1 MNRYCYK
8 TIYSKTLQ
16 RIIVVAEYARGEG
29 KAGRSNI
36 TTYPIADSFCALRQ
50 LSWRIALATGS
61 LLILPLAQAQ
71 IVADP
76 QAPREHQPQV
86 LLSTEQLPQVDIQTP
101 SAAGVSVNE
110 YRQFDVGEE
119 GALLNNS
126 RKGAPTHTGGW
137 VSGNPNLIKGEA
149 QVIVNQVNSSNP
161 SQLRGQ
167 IEVAGQKAD
176 VIMANPAGIS
186 VNGGGFI
193 NAGKTWLTTGSPQ
206 LENGT
211 FNGVNVERGTVHI
224 GERGLDVR
232 NTDYAA
238 IIAKASKIDGPVQAG
253 DRPLDVITG
262 SNHVA
267 SDGKISGKGG
277 SSTGSANTAIDTGQ
291 LGGMYG
297 SSIRLIS
304 TDQGVGVNHAGAV
317 QAQQLQI
324 SADGKLINRGSID
337 SDQLELDA
345 HSLDN
350 HGRISQGSGTLQ
362 VSAKTLDNAG
372 SIRRNHVPENPKAQ
386 SGSDTAGSK
395 TTAKSRGKD
404 GHIRLKEGLDNR
416 GPISS
421 GSELHLQV
429 AENLNNPGQLDV
441 GALQVKDGETHNSG
455 RIQAET
461 ATIRGNK
468 LDNSGHFSA
477 SKHID
482 AATHE
487 MDNSGV
493 LMAPSLY
500 LRGDNLNNS
509 GEIIGTGSGSMQ
521 IWTADWNNY
530 GHVGNSAGGSAPDNS
545 NTDGAQNKTATR
557 KQTGGSSAVANPG
570 SDNSAGGSTLT
581 FSHITNSGSIS
592 QSGGVDLN
600 VTGTFTNRGEMT
612 LKSLNY
618 QGETLDNREG
628 KIRSQTAS
636 VQATTLD
643 NESGLFA
650 AEHITRLD
658 IQKLNNKNGVF
669 YSGDDL
675 RFSVAHFENPAGST
689 IGSGK
694 TLSVKSPIVENDG
707 RLFAGNVLEI
717 EAQRLNNRGN
727 LQGGALAIDTV
738 ELNNPGTIEQTGS
751 GILTVKAGNLHNQK
765 DGVIGTAPADK
776 DKTTATDSHDA
787 GAALAAKAGSAPA
800 GGSGTNAPG
809 HIAVSGKL
817 DNSGRIGAAGGIR
830 LETGEQFRNDGHIQV
845 AELHSE
851 LGTLDNHGHLQAQS
865 AWLQGSQLNNY
876 GALIA
881 DHFDKFQYSG
891 SVNNQGQIFG
901 RADYRIDTPQ
911 LINGQDA
918 KILGA
923 GRLEIADSQID
934 NRGELRA
941 STLVISGDGKLTN
954 SGNVTGENT
963 LQLSQKSTDNQKDG
977 LLFGGQVIA
986 DGDTLHNHGRIL
998 AKQNL
1003 RIDLNMATN
1012 QGLLYSAGNAEL
1024 QAKQLDNHG
1033 SIASNQLQLGGE
1045 QLRNDGQISGKTQLT
1060 FNLDRLDN
1068 HGQIHSEQSI
1078 SGSIGTL
1085 EQSGLLASQ
1094 GNLQLKLQQLN
1105 QQHPDATLFA
1115 RNRLSL
1121 AVENAVQQRG
1131 TIAAGGALD
1140 FQAARL
1146 ENYGRL
1152 FGGTTTFKLQ
1162 EQLDN
1167 HGTISAKT
1175 TQKIDA
1181 TTINNQ
1187 GTLASEGSQHI
1198 QGEQL
1203 NNSGEL
1209 IAASE
1214 NLTLERLDNSGSIR
1228 QTGSGALD
1236 IRTASLNNQQG
1247 ASLGENRAKP
1257 PADDDPQPNSNNP
1270 TSPAATSPT
1279 TPSSNTAGS
1288 INIKETLD
1296 NRGQIVAGGAVSL
1309 STRESL
1315 HNDGEMQLS
1324 RLLAE
1329 GENMDGNG
1337 NIDATQATIRTK
1349 HTDIGGRFS
1358 GQSLDLDIETFTNRS
1373 ILRFDH
1379 INWSKLQELSNYG
1392 DIDSKASLNWNMRH
1406 LNNGAGGK
1414 LRTAGTFDFKGETI
1428 ENHGTLLSHG
1438 AQNITAENFYNNGL
1452 LATGDS
1458 QTLRAQKLEQGSNG
1472 EIDAARIDWK
1482 APRIDNGGAVFI
1494 TGNSTLHVEAPAIN
1508 NRGIIG
1514 QTDVVLENRA
1524 RVLSDATAAE
1534 DEAAKK
1540 AAAAKQQAQNPAAS
1554 NGQQQDDKQP
1564 ATLPAEP
1571 PQLADSRVEAE
1582 ETIDIGNRGG
1592 FISNRPVHLHSEELD
1607 NSGKIR
1613 VETLKVDGKH
1623 FANHSGGKIDAET
1636 ASITTPDIDNNGD
1649 MVARQLTLETER
1661 LRNGGTLASE
1671 NSYDINASESVHNS
1685 GNLLS
1690 AAKLTINSPELHS
1703 TGGRISAVDLE
1714 LNLLKRLA
1722 NGGSIIARNL
1732 ALNTPDITNSG
1743 LIYGEAGYQVRVD
1756 NLSNSGTLSSPAKI
1770 SVAALHDRL
1779 DIHNSGNILARQTEV
1794 TADSLYGAGTVS
1806 GAEWAKVNVGSL
1818 GGGQSVTAGAHLEL
1832 NVASDVDNHGTL
1844 GAAGQA
1850 DINIPNLNNHGRVLA
1865 GEVLNLS
1872 TGQLN
1877 NHKDGLINTSG
1888 ATNIQA
1894 SSIDNLGRL
1903 YGDWVNL
1910 NASYL
1915 KNHGGG
1921 AIAAREHLD
1930 ARINTIDN
1938 LRDNVTFAADGQAQG
1953 DSPIIKS
1960 DGTMLLSGQRLTNA
1974 GGIVQSAEDM
1984 ALNGL
1989 QVKNDNPNFRSEQV
2003 ITKTG
2008 EGKKYLRSLDP
2019 GSNGKLYDRDLFTEG
2034 KHHIFYSKDP
2044 SKTDGITQLNRVS
2057 EITADVSQEDTKIV
2071 TTTPGQ
2077 IIAGGNLHLNHS
2089 HIENEKSNVT
2099 VGGVIVRNGGDIT
2112 NNDADRTEQTFY
2124 DGDYRNTES
2133 QRRRRFGVF
2142 RTYKRR
2148 EFGENA
2154 KGEFHENTGPHTD
2167 KMGVYGSKENEQV
2180 ELTNHNSAASSDVG
2194 AGDGGLQRIESG
2206 GYVTIEGVAQQLPG
2220 SKLFN
2225 SDANNRDYLVQTDPD
2240 YIGGVVADVPAW
2252 RGPAAAQTAN
2262 GGSSGTANT
2271 APATGNR
2278 FDRVSAN
2285 LAEQLQNRLNHI
2297 EGGLASI
2304 NPADA
2309 PQNGVNF
2316 GVDERKI
2323 AALAPYT
2330 PSGIDPH
2337 DLHKRMGDIYAEM
2350 ENLRRQYALQTGRGE
2365 LPGEGDP
2372 IERYKALLNSGA
2384 EIIQRL
2390 GLTPGVALTAAQMQQ
2405 LTGDTVIPVNR
2416 TIRLAD
2422 GSTQQVTTLQLY
2434 SKKRA
2439 GDIDGRRTH
2448 ISAEHI
2454 TGKGGKLE
2462 NHAIFNARG
2471 TNDATFSQVNN
2482 QGGTIQARDLHL
2494 QSEGDINNTAGTLR
2508 GRRSIDIKSGGKIT
2522 NAATETAAHST
2533 GNDTMRRSEQRLRE
2547 GQIILDGEG
2556 QESEGYLRLHA
2567 KGDIEAKAGSI
2578 ENRNAGSQ
2586 TILSGANIRFG
2597 TQRTDESFTYNGG
2610 GESRVGAPARDSLHT
2625 RTTRDHGSTIKGKG
2639 DIILDAREGKITGAG
2654 ADIDSS
2660 DGHVALFARDGIDLK
2675 NSWQDVENN
2684 YTEHSKKRRIFSKR
2698 ESERYIEE
2706 SGHLKADGKIGG
2718 KTVTLVAGRDMSGEN
2733 TNGNADITLGG
2744 MEVISDKG
2752 TVLKAT
2758 RDINLNAAEETWN
2771 HNSTS
2776 FDKKSGLTGSL
2787 RSAVINVGYRK
2798 SQALTTENR
2807 TLHNMKGTL
2816 VGSKEGDTTLIAGN
2830 TIHSRAS
2837 NAIAGGDLNLLAKH
2851 IKIDVAGSE
2860 DREHSHSEG
2869 KSTGFGVHFD
2879 PKPSNWRMLFG
2890 AAKGFKEAKGDGL
2903 AGLAGKGVNA
2913 VTQGTIAKFD
2923 SPLRINYSHGNS
2935 EQDSTIHTY
2944 KNSGSNLFAQGKIN
2958 AVATEGNIDVLGSHL
2973 YGGEGINLN
2982 AKHDVNILA
2991 AGGRTKQEGTSKQ
3004 EVRGLEVGGLTNFIG
3019 KIRENG
3025 EMNSEQA
3032 ATLSSRLESKGNI
3045 NIHAGHHY
3053 NQNGSQVDAQGDVA
3067 VLAQKINVTAASN
3080 PYQGESSYTYQR
3092 KGLNIG
3098 ISTPALSA
3106 LQETGAAAQR
3116 MGQGSSRSS
3125 DLMSTATTAYKA
3137 YQAYK
3142 AVQNM
3147 NDPANGI
3154 NIAVTYAVQRSKTE
3168 NDYHGNTLTPSTI
3181 HAGGKVYLQAQG
3193 AGAES
3198 DINITG
3204 SDVAGKMG
3212 THLKAEHQINL
3223 YAASEEHHEN
3233 NYNQNYNAA
3242 AGIAAR
3248 AGKNGVALGV
3258 TAEGGEGKGYSH
3270 ANSNRWRGSH
3280 IGDADSQTTLQS
3292 GEATTL
3298 SGSQAIGKGVQI
3310 QASAL
3315 NIESLQ
3321 DTSDYKG
3328 RQEYKGAGG
3337 TLGWGYYS
3345 GALDYSRSK
3354 LQGDAA
3360 LVNRQAGVYAGD
3372 DGFQIDVAGA
3382 TKNRGGIITSS
3393 KAAEE
3398 AGLNRF
3404 STATLELEDI
3414 ENHRNLKGSS
3424 ISTSLGYTDGMEQ
3437 EGQLNRGLG
3446 GGYIRENAYDTSR
3459 ASINTQNITI
3469 RDEVAQQALTGESVA
3484 DTIARANQGIH
3495 TEDSA
3500 QHGSSLTA
3508 IDNGEKLQRQ
3518 LEADAEITREF
3529 GKIAPRAI
3537 NDIAESRGNLR
3548 EYEQQQLA
3556 KAAAEEALTRT
3567 SDPAKR
3573 AALQNYINERDSYLA
3588 ANKANYDYWKE
3599 GGSGRN
3605 LLHAASTALMSGTPE
3620 GALAGYTTSALSPT
3634 LNKLDN
3640 SLLNTIGGAAI
3651 GAAIGGNN
3659 PAVIAGAAN
3668 TDWHNRQLHPTEM
3681 MLIEKNARTFA
3692 KQQGISEEEAISLL
3706 VGETLRGVSDD
3717 YADIKENQAARTFIN
3732 QLPEA
3737 GKITNNG
3744 QHLFGVL
3751 DRESD
3756 EYRNSLYNIQH
3767 VEPNAKLY
3775 KQAPIVNNGFKD
3787 STDYTLW
3794 RATFDS
3800 KTAYKKAGKEE
3811 VLGLFEG
3818 LEKRIDK
3825 HQQESEALL
3834 RNGNSDDHMSK
3845 AMTSYHQA
3853 SHLSNAAASN
3863 YANASSLF
3871 TFEELY
3877 DQQTAFS
3884 RIASANI
3891 ATGLGASSMAAG
3903 IGRGMSGMSRGSKG
3917 AASSSLAGKTQP
3929 YSQPAGS
3936 SWTVDKV
3943 TTTTDVGV
3951 RVPKE
3956 RVPVPNQKTI
3966 DIGNSA
3972 KTTEQI
3978 PYTKPSS
3985 QPVVA
3990 ETSGKTANTAR
4001 ATDKQIFGRVKC
4013 SFRGDMEVKTD
4024 KGFAAIASIRAGDK
4038 VWARN
4043 EQSGLMNYQ
4052 SVLRTINSTDPD
4064 TAYLVVAD
4072 QNGKQQTIVSDSKH
4086 PYFAQYGTDPTP
4098 PEPSPGKPYHG
4109 DIANAYWVNAANLE
4123 TGHKLIDDSGNWHTV
4138 VSVRVEQKPLN
4149 SYNLE
4154 VENDHTFF
4162 IRGLGGDAGIWVHNE
4177 DCWNYLPKGAEP
4189 TGKTTPDGRPLYTF
4203 KDSNTGKYITVYEGR
4218 DGRFYNQ
4225 RVHSPEAP
4233 TATNARAADP
4243 IPAGSPY
4250 NPAVPVPE
4258 VTRAYNGLY
4267 YQSHS
4272 KHTLGQPSY
4281 KKDAGIE
4288 PKNSFSLFER
4298 SEPFSE
4304 TSKQRFTL
4312 EKDGSIHRFMP
4323 SNKEQTLWHWTG
4335 STTDKNAPLNLSRSE
4350 QNKIRNMF
4358 KNKNNK

>member
-1 MNRYCYK
+1 M
-8 TIYSKTLQ
+8 
-16 RIIVVAEYARGEG
+16 
-29 KAGRSNI
+29 
-36 TTYPIADSFCALRQ
+36 
-50 LSWRIALATGS
+50 
-61 LLILPLAQAQ
+61 
-71 IVADP
+71 
-76 QAPREHQPQV
+76 
-86 LLSTEQLPQVDIQTP
+86 
-101 SAAGVSVNE
+101 
-110 YRQFDVGEE
+110 
-119 GALLNNS
+119 
-126 RKGAPTHTGGW
+126 
-137 VSGNPNLIKGEA
+137 
-149 QVIVNQVNSSNP
+149 
-161 SQLRGQ
+161 
-167 IEVAGQKAD
+167 
-176 VIMANPAGIS
+176 
-186 VNGGGFI
+186 
-193 NAGKTWLTTGSPQ
+193 
-206 LENGT
+206 
-211 FNGVNVERGTVHI
+211 
-224 GERGLDVR
+224 
-232 NTDYAA
+232 
-238 IIAKASKIDGPVQAG
+238 
-253 DRPLDVITG
+253 
-262 SNHVA
+262 
-267 SDGKISGKGG
+267 
-277 SSTGSANTAIDTGQ
+277 
-291 LGGMYG
+291 
-297 SSIRLIS
+297 
-304 TDQGVGVNHAGAV
+304 
-317 QAQQLQI
+317 
-324 SADGKLINRGSID
+324 
-337 SDQLELDA
+337 
-345 HSLDN
+345 
-350 HGRISQGSGTLQ
+350 
-362 VSAKTLDNAG
+362 SAKTLDNTG

-386 SGSDTAGSK
+386 SGNDTAGSK

-404 GHIRLKEGLDNR
+404 GHIHLKEGLDNH
-416 GPISS
+416 GHISS
-421 GSELHLQV
+421 GSELHLQIDK
-429 AENLNNPGQLDV
+429 NLNNPGQLE
-441 GALQVKDGETHNSG
+441 VKDGETHNSG

-500 LRGDNLNNS
+500 LRGDSLNNS
-509 GEIIGTGSGSMQ
+509 GQIIGTGSGSMQ

-530 GHVGNSAGGSAPDNS
+530 GHVGNSAGGSALDNS
-545 NTDGAQNKTATR
+545 DTDGAQNKTATR
-557 KQTGGSSAVANPG
+557 KQTGGSSAATTSS
-570 SDNSAGGSTLT
+570 SDNSAGSSSLT

-600 VTGTFTNRGEMT
+600 VAGTFTNRGEMT
-612 LKSLNY
+612 LNSLNY

-628 KIRSQTAS
+628 KIRSQTAA

-694 TLSVKSPIVENDG
+694 TLSVKSPIIENDG
-707 RLFAGNVLEI
+707 RLFAGNVLEL

-727 LQGGALAIDTV
+727 LQGGALAVDTV

-751 GILTVKAGNLHNQK
+751 GILTVKAKNLHNQK
-765 DGVIGTAPADK
+765 DGVIGTAPAEK
-776 DKTTATDSHDA
+776 DKTATPDTRDA
-787 GAALAAKAGSAPA
+787 GTALAAKAGSAPA
-800 GGSGTNAPG
+800 GGSGTSAPG

-881 DHFDKFQYSG
+881 DRFDKFQYSS

-901 RADYRIDTPQ
+901 RADYRIDTPR

-923 GRLEIADSQID
+923 GRLEITDSQID

-977 LLFGGQVIA
+977 LLFGGKIIA
-986 DGDTLHNHGRIL
+986 DGEDLHNHGRIL

-1003 RIDLNMATN
+1003 RFDLNMATN

-1060 FNLDRLDN
+1060 FDLERLDN
-1068 HGQIHSEQSI
+1068 RGQIHSEQNI

-1105 QQHPDATLFA
+1105 EQYPDATLFA

-1131 TIAAGGALD
+1131 TIAAGGTLD

-1146 ENYGRL
+1146 ENYGHL

-1209 IAASE
+1209 VAASE
-1214 NLTLERLDNSGSIR
+1214 NLTLDRLDNSGSIR

-1236 IRTASLNNQQG
+1236 VRTASLNNQQG

-1270 TSPAATSPT
+1270 TSPAATTLT
-1279 TPSSNTAGS
+1279 TPSSNTAGN

-1296 NRGQIVAGGAVSL
+1296 NRGQIIAGGAVSL

-1315 HNDGEMQLS
+1315 HNDGDMQLS

-1540 AAAAKQQAQNPAAS
+1540 AAAAKQQAQNPAAT
-1554 NGQQQDDKQP
+1554 NGQQQDDKQSANP
-1564 ATLPAEP
+1564 PAEP

-1582 ETIDIGNRGG
+1582 ENIDIGSRGG

-1690 AAKLTINSPELHS
+1690 AAKLTINSPALHS

-1770 SVAALHDRL
+1770 DIAALHDRL
-1779 DIHNSGNILARQTEV
+1779 DIYNSGNILARHTEIN
-1794 TADSLYGAGTVS
+1794 ADSLYGAGTVS

-1850 DINIPNLNNHGRVLA
+1850 DINIPNLNNHGRILA

-1877 NHKDGLINTSG
+1877 NHKDGLINSSG

-1894 SSIDNLGRL
+1894 HVIDNLGRL

-1910 NASYL
+1910 NAGYL

-2089 HIENEKSNVT
+2089 HIENEKSNIT
-2099 VGGVIVRNGGDIT
+2099 IGGVIIRNGGDIV

-2194 AGDGGLQRIESG
+2194 ASDGGLQRIESG

-2225 SDANNRDYLVQTDPD
+2225 SAANNRDYLVQTDPD
-2240 YIGGVVADVPAW
+2240 YIGGVVADVPTW
-2252 RGPAAAQTAN
+2252 SGPTAAQTAT
-2262 GGSSGTANT
+2262 GSGSSTGNNP
-2271 APATGNR
+2271 PATGSR
-2278 FDRVSAN
+2278 FDQVGAN
-2285 LAEQLQNRLNHI
+2285 LAEHLQNRLNHI
-2297 EGGLASI
+2297 EGSLASI

-2309 PQNGVNF
+2309 PQNGVTF

-2390 GLTPGVALTAAQMQQ
+2390 GLTPGVALTAEQMQQ

-2422 GSTQQVTTLQLY
+2422 GSTQQVTTLQIY

-2439 GDIDGRRTH
+2439 GDIDGRMTH

-2471 TNDATFSQVNN
+2471 SNDATFSQVNN

-2494 QSEGDINNTAGTLR
+2494 QSEGDIDNTAGTLR

-2533 GNDTMRRSEQRLRE
+2533 GNDAMRRSEQRLRE
-2547 GQIILDGEG
+2547 GQVILDGEG
-2556 QESEGYLRLHA
+2556 QENEGYLRLHA
-2567 KGDIEAKAGSI
+2567 KGDIEAGAGNI
-2578 ENRNAGSQ
+2578 DNRNAGSQ

-2639 DIILDAREGKITGAG
+2639 DIILDAREGKISGAG

-2660 DGHVALFARDGIDLK
+2660 DGHVALFARDGIDLQ
-2675 NSWQDVENN
+2675 NSWRDSESS
-2684 YTEHSKKRRIFSKR
+2684 YSDYKKSSRLFGSKTN
-2698 ESERYIEE
+2698 ERYIEE
-2706 SGHLKADGKIGG
+2706 SEHRREAGSITGTKVSLI
-2718 KTVTLVAGRDMSGEN
+2718 AGRDLSGEN
-2733 TNGNADITLGG
+2733 TNADAKITLGG
-2744 MEVISDKG
+2744 MHVVSDKG
-2752 TVLKAT
+2752 TLLKAT
-2758 RDINLNAAEETWN
+2758 GDITLNAAEESYRQTS
-2771 HNSTS
+2771 NSYQR
-2776 FDKKSGLTGSL
+2776 KSGLFYSLKNPLSLSLERRQWDNTQTTHGTTYAPGLVGALDGNVIIDSGGHYQNNGSIVHASRKAEL
-2787 RSAVINVGYRK
+2787 EPLLSKKALDDMTPEARQAYWAKRMEAGGNVIVRAKSAEDKALLGQHYQESDQTYK
-2798 SQALTTENR
+2798 SQGLKIGLRGGAADSINAA
-2807 TLHNMKGTL
+2807 
-2816 VGSKEGDTTLIAGN
+2816 AGN
-2830 TIHSRAS
+2830 LATLKESD
-2837 NAIAGGDLNLLAKH
+2837 NARVQAMA
-2851 IKIDVAGSE
+2851 
-2860 DREHSHSEG
+2860 
-2869 KSTGFGVHFD
+2869 
-2879 PKPSNWRMLFG
+2879 
-2890 AAKGFKEAKGDGL
+2890 
-2903 AGLAGKGVNA
+2903 AGLAYWNLQNSMQA
-2913 VTQGTIAKFD
+2913 LQQG
-2923 SPLRINYSHGNS
+2923 G
-2935 EQDSTIHTY
+2935 Q
-2944 KNSGSNLFAQGKIN
+2944 SG
-2958 AVATEGNIDVLGSHL
+2958 
-2973 YGGEGINLN
+2973 
-2982 AKHDVNILA
+2982 
-2991 AGGRTKQEGTSKQ
+2991 AGG
-3004 EVRGLEVGGLTNFIG
+3004 
-3019 KIRENG
+3019 
-3025 EMNSEQA
+3025 
-3032 ATLSSRLESKGNI
+3032 GN
-3045 NIHAGHHY
+3045 
-3053 NQNGSQVDAQGDVA
+3053 
-3067 VLAQKINVTAASN
+3067 
-3080 PYQGESSYTYQR
+3080 
-3092 KGLNIG
+3092 
-3098 ISTPALSA
+3098 
-3106 LQETGAAAQR
+3106 
-3116 MGQGSSRSS
+3116 
-3125 DLMSTATTAYKA
+3125 YK
-3137 YQAYK
+3137 
-3142 AVQNM
+3142 
-3147 NDPANGI
+3147 
-3154 NIAVTYAVQRSKTE
+3154 IAVTYGKSESKSHTE
-3168 NDYHGNTLTPSTI
+3168 GQWQSVHSAQTSGDGSVIMQVRGKGEGST
-3181 HAGGKVYLQAQG
+3181 YT
-3193 AGAES
+3193 
-3198 DINITG
+3198 NTG
-3204 SDVAGKMG
+3204 SDIGGGDRTVFDVEGKKTFQSVQTRQTLSNDNRNWSINGGLAIEKNAVGATADGSIGGGYYRGQSSEHRLAHIG
-3212 THLKAEHQINL
+3212 TLSGHTYLGTGEL
-3223 YAASEEHHEN
+3223 SEEGAQIFGRSVSGTTRNLRMVSPQGSGTERGQQHQFSGSGTAGWGGVSGSADASYSKFESEHKTT
-3233 NYNQNYNAA
+3233 NATS
-3242 AGIAAR
+3242 GAR
-3248 AGKNGVALGV
+3248 TA
-3258 TAEGGEGKGYSH
+3258 TAEGKDARSAALADNIRDTNNAWNVNHAWRSGQTGIFAGEDGYQIDNIGTATIH
-3270 ANSNRWRGSH
+3270 GS
-3280 IGDADSQTTLQS
+3280 IM
-3292 GEATTL
+3292 
-3298 SGSQAIGKGVQI
+3298 
-3310 QASAL
+3310 
-3315 NIESLQ
+3315 
-3321 DTSDYKG
+3321 TS
-3328 RQEYKGAGG
+3328 
-3337 TLGWGYYS
+3337 S
-3345 GALDYSRSK
+3345 
-3354 LQGDAA
+3354 DAA
-3360 LVNRQAGVYAGD
+3360 EA
-3372 DGFQIDVAGA
+3372 
-3382 TKNRGGIITSS
+3382 
-3393 KAAEE
+3393 
-3398 AGLNRF
+3398 AGLNSF
-3404 STATLELEDI
+3404 STDRLQLEDI
-3414 ENHRNLKGSS
+3414 DNFSKSS
-3424 ISTSLGYTDGMEQ
+3424 GFGVTGGLSYNKRAGEDGQTGRSLGGAKSGEDQ
-3437 EGQLNRGLG
+3437 QNK
-3446 GGYIRENAYDTSR
+3446 AY
-3459 ASINTQNITI
+3459 AAINTKNITI
-3469 RDEVAQQALTGESVA
+3469 RDREGQQTLTGMSVEE
-3484 DTIARANQGIH
+3484 TIARANAHAYSSDAQNQGGA
-3495 TEDSA
+3495 TTTA
-3500 QHGSSLTA
+3500 Q
-3508 IDNGEKLQRQ
+3508 NGQQTLQQ
-3518 LEADAEITREF
+3518 LDLEANTTREF
-3529 GKIAPRAI
+3529 GKAAPQMI
-3537 NDIAESRGNLR
+3537 SQIAESRGNLR

-3640 SLLNTIGGAAI
+3640 SLLDAIGGAAI

-3794 RATFDS
+3794 RATYDD
-3800 KTAYKKAGKEE
+3800 KNAYKKASKEE
-3811 VLGLFEG
+3811 VLGLYAG
-3818 LEKRIDK
+3818 LEKRIDEYRRK
-3825 HQQESEALL
+3825 SDFLL
-3834 RNGNSDDHMSK
+3834 YNADNDNDLK
-3845 AMTSYHQA
+3845 AMLSYDHQA

-3929 YSQPAGS
+3929 YSQPAS
-3936 SWTVDKV
+3936 ASWTVDKI
-3943 TTTTDVGV
+3943 TTDVGV
-3951 RVPKE
+3951 PVPKE
-3956 RVPVPNQKTI
+3956 RVPVPNQKNI
-3966 DIGNSA
+3966 DTKNTTKAAKMPKINSLGSVENGIYTSTKPLDDIFPELVNPKVNPHYVEGAPIGVNINCVNCVNA
-3972 KTTEQI
+3972 TTERL
-3978 PYTKPSS
+3978 T
-3985 QPVVA
+3985 
-3990 ETSGKTANTAR
+3990 GKNL
-4001 ATDKQIFGRVKC
+4001 K
-4013 SFRGDMEVKTD
+4013 
-4024 KGFAAIASIRAGDK
+4024 AIADKTEKYAVPNELLPSMPFGYKQGIETPEQAIAAMKSAGDG
-4038 VWARN
+4038 AT
-4043 EQSGLMNYQ
+4043 G
-4052 SVLRTINSTDPD
+4052 
-4064 TAYLVVAD
+4064 AVVI
-4072 QNGKQQTIVSDSKH
+4072 K
-4086 PYFAQYGTDPTP
+4086 
-4098 PEPSPGKPYHG
+4098 
-4109 DIANAYWVNAANLE
+4109 
-4123 TGHKLIDDSGNWHTV
+4123 
-4138 VSVRVEQKPLN
+4138 
-4149 SYNLE
+4149 
-4154 VENDHTFF
+4154 
-4162 IRGLGGDAGIWVHNE
+4162 
-4177 DCWNYLPKGAEP
+4177 
-4189 TGKTTPDGRPLYTF
+4189 
-4203 KDSNTGKYITVYEGR
+4203 
-4218 DGRFYNQ
+4218 
-4225 RVHSPEAP
+4225 
-4233 TATNARAADP
+4233 
-4243 IPAGSPY
+4243 
-4250 NPAVPVPE
+4250 
-4258 VTRAYNGLY
+4258 
-4267 YQSHS
+4267 
-4272 KHTLGQPSY
+4272 QPSGVSHAISVVNRNGEVY
-4281 KKDAGIE
+4281 FIDAQIGQVVELNPNLNIQLGIRY
-4288 PKNSFSLFER
+4288 P
-4298 SEPFSE
+4298 
-4304 TSKQRFTL
+4304 
-4312 EKDGSIHRFMP
+4312 D
-4323 SNKEQTLWHWTG
+4323 
-4335 STTDKNAPLNLSRSE
+4335 
-4350 QNKIRNMF
+4350 
-4358 KNKNNK
+4358 

>member
-16 RIIVVAEYARGEG
+16 RIVVVAEHARGEG

-110 YRQFDVGEE
+110 YRQFDVSQE

-149 QVIVNQVNSSNP
+149 QVIVNQVNSSDP
-161 SQLRGQ
+161 SQLHGQ

-176 VIMANPAGIS
+176 VILANPAGIS

-206 LENGT
+206 LEHGAFT
-211 FNGVNVERGTVHI
+211 GVNVERGTVHI

-232 NTDYAA
+232 NSDYAA

-362 VSAKTLDNAG
+362 VSAKTLDNTG

-386 SGSDTAGSK
+386 SGNDTAGSK

-404 GHIRLKEGLDNR
+404 GHIHLKEGLDNH
-416 GPISS
+416 GHISS
-421 GSELHLQV
+421 GSELHLQIDK
-429 AENLNNPGQLDV
+429 NLNNPGQLDV

-500 LRGDNLNNS
+500 LRGDSLNNS
-509 GEIIGTGSGSMQ
+509 GQIIGTGTGSMQ

-530 GHVGNSAGGSAPDNS
+530 GHVGNSAGGSALDNS
-545 NTDGAQNKTATR
+545 DTDGAQNKTATR
-557 KQTGGSSAVANPG
+557 KQTGGSSAATTSS
-570 SDNSAGGSTLT
+570 SDNSAGSSSLT

-600 VTGTFTNRGEMT
+600 VAGTFTNRGEMT
-612 LKSLNY
+612 LNSLNY

-628 KIRSQTAS
+628 KIRSQTAA

-694 TLSVKSPIVENDG
+694 TLSVKSPIIENDG
-707 RLFAGNVLEI
+707 RLFAGNVLEL

-727 LQGGALAIDTV
+727 LQGGALAVDTV

-751 GILTVKAGNLHNQK
+751 GILTVKAKNLHNQK
-765 DGVIGTAPADK
+765 DGVIGTAPAEK
-776 DKTTATDSHDA
+776 DKTATPDTRDA
-787 GAALAAKAGSAPA
+787 GTALAAKAGSAPA
-800 GGSGTNAPG
+800 GGSGTSAPG

-881 DHFDKFQYSG
+881 DRFDKFQYSS

-901 RADYRIDTPQ
+901 RADYRIDTPR

-923 GRLEIADSQID
+923 GRLEITDSQID

-977 LLFGGQVIA
+977 LLFGGKIIA
-986 DGDTLHNHGRIL
+986 DGEDLHNHGRIL

-1003 RIDLNMATN
+1003 RFDLNMATN

-1060 FNLDRLDN
+1060 FDLERLDN
-1068 HGQIHSEQSI
+1068 RGQIHSEQNI

-1105 QQHPDATLFA
+1105 QQYPDATLFA

-1131 TIAAGGALD
+1131 TIAAGGTLD

-1146 ENYGRL
+1146 ENYGHL

-1209 IAASE
+1209 VAASE
-1214 NLTLERLDNSGSIR
+1214 NLTLDRLDNSGSIR

-1270 TSPAATSPT
+1270 TSPAATTLT
-1279 TPSSNTAGS
+1279 TPSSNTAGN

-1296 NRGQIVAGGAVSL
+1296 NRGQIIAGGAVSL

-1315 HNDGEMQLS
+1315 HNDGDMQLS

-1540 AAAAKQQAQNPAAS
+1540 AAAAKQQAQNPAAT
-1554 NGQQQDDKQP
+1554 NGQQQDDKQSANP
-1564 ATLPAEP
+1564 PAEP

-1582 ETIDIGNRGG
+1582 ENIDIGSRGG

-1770 SVAALHDRL
+1770 DIAALHDRL
-1779 DIHNSGNILARQTEV
+1779 DIYNSGNILARHTEIN
-1794 TADSLYGAGTVS
+1794 ADSLYGAGTVS

-1832 NVASDVDNHGTL
+1832 NVANDVDNHGTL

-1850 DINIPNLNNHGRVLA
+1850 DINIPNLNNHGRILA

-1877 NHKDGLINTSG
+1877 NHKDGLINSSG

-1894 SSIDNLGRL
+1894 HVIDNLGRL

-1910 NASYL
+1910 NAGYL

-2089 HIENEKSNVT
+2089 HIENEKSNIT
-2099 VGGVIVRNGGDIT
+2099 IGGVIIRNGGDIV

-2194 AGDGGLQRIESG
+2194 ASDGGLQRIESG

-2225 SDANNRDYLVQTDPD
+2225 SAANNRDYLVQTDPD
-2240 YIGGVVADVPAW
+2240 YIGGVVADVPTW
-2252 RGPAAAQTAN
+2252 SGPTAAQTAT
-2262 GGSSGTANT
+2262 GSGSSTGNNP
-2271 APATGNR
+2271 PATGSR
-2278 FDRVSAN
+2278 FDQVGAN
-2285 LAEQLQNRLNHI
+2285 LAEHLQNRLNHI
-2297 EGGLASI
+2297 EGSLASI

-2390 GLTPGVALTAAQMQQ
+2390 GLTPGVALTAEQMQQ
-2405 LTGDTVIPVNR
+2405 LTGDTVIPVNQ

-2439 GDIDGRRTH
+2439 GDIDGRMTH

-2533 GNDTMRRSEQRLRE
+2533 GNDTMHRSEQRLRE
-2547 GQIILDGEG
+2547 GQVILDGEG
-2556 QESEGYLRLHA
+2556 QESEGYLRLYA

-2610 GESRVGAPARDSLHT
+2610 GESRVGAPARDSLYT
-2625 RTTRDHGSTIKGKG
+2625 RNARDHGSVIKGKG
-2639 DIILDAREGKITGAG
+2639 DIILDAREGKITGRG

-2660 DGHVALFARDGIDLK
+2660 DGHVALFARDGIDLQ
-2675 NSWQDVENN
+2675 NSWRDSESS
-2684 YTEHSKKRRIFSKR
+2684 YSDYKKSSRLFGSKTN
-2698 ESERYIEE
+2698 ERYIQE
-2706 SGHLKADGKIGG
+2706 SEHRREAGSITG
-2718 KTVTLVAGRDMSGEN
+2718 KTVALIAGRDLSGEN
-2733 TNGNADITLGG
+2733 TNADAKITLGG
-2744 MEVISDKG
+2744 MHVVSDKG
-2752 TVLKAT
+2752 TLLKAT
-2758 RDINLNAAEETWN
+2758 GDITLNAAEESYRQTS
-2771 HNSTS
+2771 NSYQR
-2776 FDKKSGLTGSL
+2776 KSGLFYSLKNPLSLSLERRQWDNTQTTHGTTYAPGLVGALDGNVVIDSGGHYQNNGSIVHASRKAEL
-2787 RSAVINVGYRK
+2787 EPLLSKKALDDMTPEARQAYWAKRMEAGGNVIVRAKSAEDKALLGQHYQKSDQTYK
-2798 SQALTTENR
+2798 SQGLKIGLRGGAADSINAA
-2807 TLHNMKGTL
+2807 
-2816 VGSKEGDTTLIAGN
+2816 AGN
-2830 TIHSRAS
+2830 LATLKESD
-2837 NAIAGGDLNLLAKH
+2837 NARVQAMA
-2851 IKIDVAGSE
+2851 
-2860 DREHSHSEG
+2860 
-2869 KSTGFGVHFD
+2869 
-2879 PKPSNWRMLFG
+2879 
-2890 AAKGFKEAKGDGL
+2890 
-2903 AGLAGKGVNA
+2903 AGLAYWNLQNSMQA
-2913 VTQGTIAKFD
+2913 LQQG
-2923 SPLRINYSHGNS
+2923 G
-2935 EQDSTIHTY
+2935 Q
-2944 KNSGSNLFAQGKIN
+2944 SG
-2958 AVATEGNIDVLGSHL
+2958 
-2973 YGGEGINLN
+2973 
-2982 AKHDVNILA
+2982 
-2991 AGGRTKQEGTSKQ
+2991 AGG
-3004 EVRGLEVGGLTNFIG
+3004 
-3019 KIRENG
+3019 
-3025 EMNSEQA
+3025 
-3032 ATLSSRLESKGNI
+3032 GN
-3045 NIHAGHHY
+3045 
-3053 NQNGSQVDAQGDVA
+3053 
-3067 VLAQKINVTAASN
+3067 
-3080 PYQGESSYTYQR
+3080 
-3092 KGLNIG
+3092 
-3098 ISTPALSA
+3098 
-3106 LQETGAAAQR
+3106 
-3116 MGQGSSRSS
+3116 
-3125 DLMSTATTAYKA
+3125 YK
-3137 YQAYK
+3137 
-3142 AVQNM
+3142 
-3147 NDPANGI
+3147 
-3154 NIAVTYAVQRSKTE
+3154 IAVTYGKSESKSHTE
-3168 NDYHGNTLTPSTI
+3168 GQWQSVHSAQTSGDGSVIMQVRGKGEGST
-3181 HAGGKVYLQAQG
+3181 YT
-3193 AGAES
+3193 
-3198 DINITG
+3198 NTG
-3204 SDVAGKMG
+3204 SDIGGGDRTVFDVEGKKTFQSVQTRQTLSNDNRNWSINGGLAIEKNAVGATADGSIGGGYYRGQSSEHRLAHIG
-3212 THLKAEHQINL
+3212 TLSGHTYLGTGEL
-3223 YAASEEHHEN
+3223 SEEGAQIFGRSVSGTTRNLRMVSPQGSGTERGQQHQFSGSGTAGWGGVSGN
-3233 NYNQNYNAA
+3233 VDVSYNKFESEHKTTNATS
-3242 AGIAAR
+3242 GAR
-3248 AGKNGVALGV
+3248 TA
-3258 TAEGGEGKGYSH
+3258 TAEGKDARSAALADDIRDTNNAWNVNHAWRSGQTGIFAGEDGYQIDNIGTATIH
-3270 ANSNRWRGSH
+3270 GS
-3280 IGDADSQTTLQS
+3280 IM
-3292 GEATTL
+3292 
-3298 SGSQAIGKGVQI
+3298 
-3310 QASAL
+3310 
-3315 NIESLQ
+3315 
-3321 DTSDYKG
+3321 TS
-3328 RQEYKGAGG
+3328 
-3337 TLGWGYYS
+3337 S
-3345 GALDYSRSK
+3345 
-3354 LQGDAA
+3354 DAA
-3360 LVNRQAGVYAGD
+3360 EA
-3372 DGFQIDVAGA
+3372 
-3382 TKNRGGIITSS
+3382 
-3393 KAAEE
+3393 
-3398 AGLNRF
+3398 AGLNSF
-3404 STATLELEDI
+3404 STDRLQLEDI
-3414 ENHRNLKGSS
+3414 DNFSKSS
-3424 ISTSLGYTDGMEQ
+3424 GFGVTGGLSYNKRAGEDGQTGRSLGGAKSGEDQ
-3437 EGQLNRGLG
+3437 QNK
-3446 GGYIRENAYDTSR
+3446 AY
-3459 ASINTQNITI
+3459 AAINTQNITI
-3469 RDEVAQQALTGESVA
+3469 RDHEGQQTLTGMSVEE
-3484 DTIARANQGIH
+3484 TIARANAHAYSSDAQNQGGA
-3495 TEDSA
+3495 TTTA
-3500 QHGSSLTA
+3500 Q
-3508 IDNGEKLQRQ
+3508 NGQQTLQQ
-3518 LEADAEITREF
+3518 LNLEANTTREF
-3529 GKIAPRAI
+3529 GKAAPQMI
-3537 NDIAESRGNLR
+3537 SQIAESRGNLR

-3640 SLLNTIGGAAI
+3640 SLLNAIGGAAI

-3668 TDWHNRQLHPTEM
+3668 TDWHNRQLHPSEQERIRELAKELAKENTDNLRFSESEWAKILETTAAAMVDEEDNLTLNRELSRPSWGIEYLAKYGTENLSLGPRYVYALTLAQDALQKEANKNT
-3681 MLIEKNARTFA
+3681 LITWKDGSPIEAYGENIRKFQSTEKQYRNRNLFGNNLSIPTTDYAQDLEEFRKHPAGGIYGNDESKHSKEIYNFA
-3692 KQQGISEEEAISLL
+3692 FNNRRLDVSDYMNHAYYAYTGTGEIEPVYPEDWIMTGKALIKPAIGALRSS
-3706 VGETLRGVSDD
+3706 TLR
-3717 YADIKENQAARTFIN
+3717 T
-3732 QLPEA
+3732 
-3737 GKITNNG
+3737 
-3744 QHLFGVL
+3744 
-3751 DRESD
+3751 
-3756 EYRNSLYNIQH
+3756 
-3767 VEPNAKLY
+3767 AK
-3775 KQAPIVNNGFKD
+3775 G
-3787 STDYTLW
+3787 T
-3794 RATFDS
+3794 
-3800 KTAYKKAGKEE
+3800 
-3811 VLGLFEG
+3811 
-3818 LEKRIDK
+3818 
-3825 HQQESEALL
+3825 
-3834 RNGNSDDHMSK
+3834 
-3845 AMTSYHQA
+3845 
-3853 SHLSNAAASN
+3853 
-3863 YANASSLF
+3863 
-3871 TFEELY
+3871 
-3877 DQQTAFS
+3877 
-3884 RIASANI
+3884 
-3891 ATGLGASSMAAG
+3891 
-3903 IGRGMSGMSRGSKG
+3903 
-3917 AASSSLAGKTQP
+3917 ASSSLAGKTQP
-3929 YSQPAGS
+3929 YSQPAS
-3936 SWTVDKV
+3936 ASRTVDKI
-3943 TTTTDVGV
+3943 TTDVGV

-3956 RVPVPNQKTI
+3956 KVPVPNQKNI
-3966 DIGNSA
+3966 DTKNTTKAAKMPKINSLGSAENGIYTSTKPLDDIFPELVNPKVNPHYVEGAPIGVNINCVNCVNA
-3972 KTTEQI
+3972 TTERL
-3978 PYTKPSS
+3978 TGNNLK
-3985 QPVVA
+3985 
-3990 ETSGKTANTAR
+3990 
-4001 ATDKQIFGRVKC
+4001 
-4013 SFRGDMEVKTD
+4013 
-4024 KGFAAIASIRAGDK
+4024 AIADKTEKYAVPNELLPSMPFGYKQGIETPEQAIAAMKSAGDG
-4038 VWARN
+4038 AT
-4043 EQSGLMNYQ
+4043 G
-4052 SVLRTINSTDPD
+4052 
-4064 TAYLVVAD
+4064 AVVI
-4072 QNGKQQTIVSDSKH
+4072 K
-4086 PYFAQYGTDPTP
+4086 
-4098 PEPSPGKPYHG
+4098 
-4109 DIANAYWVNAANLE
+4109 
-4123 TGHKLIDDSGNWHTV
+4123 
-4138 VSVRVEQKPLN
+4138 
-4149 SYNLE
+4149 
-4154 VENDHTFF
+4154 
-4162 IRGLGGDAGIWVHNE
+4162 
-4177 DCWNYLPKGAEP
+4177 
-4189 TGKTTPDGRPLYTF
+4189 
-4203 KDSNTGKYITVYEGR
+4203 
-4218 DGRFYNQ
+4218 
-4225 RVHSPEAP
+4225 
-4233 TATNARAADP
+4233 
-4243 IPAGSPY
+4243 
-4250 NPAVPVPE
+4250 
-4258 VTRAYNGLY
+4258 
-4267 YQSHS
+4267 
-4272 KHTLGQPSY
+4272 QPSGVSHAISVVNRNGEVY
-4281 KKDAGIE
+4281 FIDAQIGQVVKLNPNLNIQLGIRY
-4288 PKNSFSLFER
+4288 P
-4298 SEPFSE
+4298 
-4304 TSKQRFTL
+4304 
-4312 EKDGSIHRFMP
+4312 D
-4323 SNKEQTLWHWTG
+4323 
-4335 STTDKNAPLNLSRSE
+4335 
-4350 QNKIRNMF
+4350 
-4358 KNKNNK
+4358 

>member
-16 RIIVVAEYARGEG
+16 RIVVVAEYARGEG

-76 QAPREHQPQV
+76 QAPGEHQPQV

-110 YRQFDVGEE
+110 YRQFDVGQE

-149 QVIVNQVNSSNP
+149 QVIVNQVNSSDP

-176 VIMANPAGIS
+176 VILANPAGIS
-186 VNGGGFI
+186 VNGSGFI

-232 NTDYAA
+232 NSDYAA

-267 SDGKISGKGG
+267 SDGKITAKGG

-372 SIRRNHVPENPKAQ
+372 NIRRNHVPETAKAPN
-386 SGSDTAGSK
+386 GSDAAGTKTA
-395 TTAKSRGKD
+395 AKSRGKD
-404 GHIRLKEGLDNR
+404 GHIRLKEGLDNH
-416 GPISS
+416 GHISS
-421 GSELHLQV
+421 GSELHLQIDK
-429 AENLNNPGQLDV
+429 NLNNPGQLDV

-461 ATIRGNK
+461 ASIRGNK

-500 LRGDNLNNS
+500 LRGDSLSNS
-509 GEIIGTGSGSMQ
+509 GQIIGTGSGSMQ

-545 NTDGAQNKTATR
+545 DTDGAQNKTATR
-557 KQTGGSSAVANPG
+557 KQTGGSSAATTSS
-570 SDNSAGGSTLT
+570 SDNSAGSSSLT

-600 VTGTFTNRGEMT
+600 VAGTFTNRGEMT
-612 LKSLNY
+612 LNSLNY

-751 GILTVKAGNLHNQK
+751 GILTVKAKNLHNQK
-765 DGVIGTAPADK
+765 DGVIGTAPAEK
-776 DKTTATDSHDA
+776 DKTATPDSRDA

-800 GGSGTNAPG
+800 GGSGTSAPG

-865 AWLQGSQLNNY
+865 AWLHGSQLNNY

-881 DHFDKFQYSG
+881 DRFTKFQYSG

-901 RADYRIDTPQ
+901 RADYRIDTPR

-923 GRLEIADSQID
+923 GRLEITDSRID

-977 LLFGGQVIA
+977 LLFGGKIIA
-986 DGDTLHNHGRIL
+986 DGEDLHNHGRIL

-1003 RIDLNMATN
+1003 RFELNTATN

-1060 FNLDRLDN
+1060 FDLERLDN
-1068 HGQIHSEQSI
+1068 RGQIHSEQNI

-1146 ENYGRL
+1146 ENYGHL

-1198 QGEQL
+1198 QGGQL

-1214 NLTLERLDNSGSIR
+1214 NLTLDRLDNSGSIR

-1270 TSPAATSPT
+1270 TSPAATTPT
-1279 TPSSNTAGS
+1279 TPSSNTAGN

-1296 NRGQIVAGGAVSL
+1296 NRGQIIAGGAVSL

-1452 LATGDS
+1452 FATGDS

-1524 RVLSDATAAE
+1524 RALSDATAAE

-1540 AAAAKQQAQNPAAS
+1540 AAAAKQQAQNRAAT

-1564 ATLPAEP
+1564 ATPPAEP

-1582 ETIDIGNRGG
+1582 EIIDIGNRGG

-1690 AAKLTINSPELHS
+1690 AAKLTVNSPELHS

-1832 NVASDVDNHGTL
+1832 NVANDVDNHGTL

-1850 DINIPNLNNHGRVLA
+1850 DINIPNLNNHGRILA

-1877 NHKDGLINTSG
+1877 NHQDGLINSSG

-1894 SSIDNLGRL
+1894 HVIDNLGRL

-1938 LRDNVTFAADGQAQG
+1938 LRESADG

-1960 DGTMLLSGQRLTNA
+1960 DGTMTLTGSRLTNA
-1974 GGIVQSAEDM
+1974 GATLQSAGRM
-1984 ALNGL
+1984 VLNGME
-1989 QVKNDNPNFRSEQV
+1989 VKNENPFFSTHQV
-2003 ITKTG
+2003 TYQRG
-2008 EGKKYLRSLDP
+2008 QGKKYLRSLDP
-2019 GSNGKLYDRDLFTEG
+2019 GSDGKMYELDLFYP
-2034 KHHIFYSKDP
+2034 KRDIFYSKDP
-2044 SKTDGITQLNRVS
+2044 SKTGGITQINHAS
-2057 EITADVSQEDTKIV
+2057 EITVDVKEERTEVASS
-2071 TTTPGQ
+2071 TPGQ
-2077 IIAGGNLHLNHS
+2077 ILVGDGIDLNHS
-2089 HIENEKSNVT
+2089 NIYNDKSTVT
-2099 VGGVIVRNGGDIT
+2099 INGVINRNGGDIHNSDKDVNAT
-2112 NNDADRTEQTFY
+2112 SQIFY
-2124 DGDYRNTES
+2124 DGNFRNS
-2133 QRRRRFGVF
+2133 QQVRNSWKSFRRRLKHG
-2142 RTYKRR
+2142 RTDRVDLGTNPRGELHESDAKTDISLPIATFNENQQPELR
-2148 EFGENA
+2148 E
-2154 KGEFHENTGPHTD
+2154 
-2167 KMGVYGSKENEQV
+2167 
-2180 ELTNHNSAASSDVG
+2180 HNSAASSDVG
-2194 AGDGGLQRIESG
+2194 ASDGGLQRIESG

-2220 SKLFN
+2220 NKLFN
-2225 SDANNRDYLVQTDPD
+2225 SAANNRDYLVQTDPD

-2252 RGPAAAQTAN
+2252 REPATAQTAN
-2262 GGSSGTANT
+2262 GSSTGNNT
-2271 APATGNR
+2271 PATGSR
-2278 FDRVSAN
+2278 FDQVGAN
-2285 LAEQLQNRLNHI
+2285 LAEHLQNRLNHI

-2304 NPADA
+2304 NPSDA

-2390 GLTPGVALTAAQMQQ
+2390 GLKPGVALTAEQMQQ
-2405 LTGDTVIPVNR
+2405 LTGDTVIPVNQ

-2439 GDIDGRRTH
+2439 GDIDGRMTH

-2494 QSEGDINNTAGTLR
+2494 QSEGDINNTAGILR
-2508 GRRSIDIKSGGKIT
+2508 GRRSIDVKSGGKIT

-2547 GQIILDGEG
+2547 GQVILDGEG
-2556 QESEGYLRLHA
+2556 QENEGYLRLYA

-2625 RTTRDHGSTIKGKG
+2625 RTTRDHGGTIKGKG
-2639 DIILDAREGKITGAG
+2639 DIILDAREGKISGAG

-2675 NSWQDVENN
+2675 NSWRDSESS
-2684 YTEHSKKRRIFSKR
+2684 YSDYKKSSRLFGSKAN
-2698 ESERYIEE
+2698 ERYIQE
-2706 SGHLKADGKIGG
+2706 SEHRREAGSITG
-2718 KTVTLVAGRDMSGEN
+2718 KTVALIAGRDLSGDN
-2733 TNGNADITLGG
+2733 TNADAKITLGG
-2744 MEVISDKG
+2744 MHVVSDKG
-2752 TVLKAT
+2752 TLLKAT
-2758 RDINLNAAEETWN
+2758 GDITLNPAEETYRQTS
-2771 HNSTS
+2771 NSYQR
-2776 FDKKSGLTGSL
+2776 KSGLFYSLKNPLSLSLERRQWDNTQTTHGTTYAPGLVGALDGNVVIDSGGHYQNNGSIVHASRKAEL
-2787 RSAVINVGYRK
+2787 EPLLSKKALDDMTPEARDAYWAKRMEAGGNVLVRAKSGAENAMIGQHYQNGEQKYKSSGLKIGLQGGFADHINNGANYINQMIGSKNGRIK
-2798 SQALTTENR
+2798 A
-2807 TLHNMKGTL
+2807 MAGTL
-2816 VGSKEGDTTLIAGN
+2816 LVWE
-2830 TIHSRAS
+2830 
-2837 NAIAGGDLNLLAKH
+2837 
-2851 IKIDVAGSE
+2851 
-2860 DREHSHSEG
+2860 
-2869 KSTGFGVHFD
+2869 
-2879 PKPSNWRMLFG
+2879 
-2890 AAKGFKEAKGDGL
+2890 
-2903 AGLAGKGVNA
+2903 
-2913 VTQGTIAKFD
+2913 
-2923 SPLRINYSHGNS
+2923 
-2935 EQDSTIHTY
+2935 
-2944 KNSGSNLFAQGKIN
+2944 
-2958 AVATEGNIDVLGSHL
+2958 
-2973 YGGEGINLN
+2973 
-2982 AKHDVNILA
+2982 A
-2991 AGGRTKQEGTSKQ
+2991 AGAYKTFQNAMGQNITDDSVAQADQG
-3004 EVRGLEVGGLTNFIG
+3004 GGLTQGLKLGISYGSSQSKNEFHRDWQTAHPAQTTADGSVIIQMRGKGAASTYTTTGADVGGGDRTVFDVEGEKTFRSAQTSQHTRSKNSSWEAHGGAIFGLQKGLPFGGVNGGGSRGHGYYRSEDTAYRLSHIGTASGHTDLGSGKTLIDGAQVFGRSVTGLTNGLTIISPQGSGKERGKQYRLGTDVTAGNGFTLSPNFGYSSTKGEYRTVNASGGARTAAAEGKDARSTALADDVHAANTAWNLAHAQDIG
-3019 KIRENG
+3019 QSGIFAGKDGYHIENTGTVDLQGGVILSAAERENNYLKTDHFTYRDVEDFATGKAKGG
-3025 EMNSEQA
+3025 EYGFGMSFDRDQ
-3032 ATLSSRLESKGNI
+3032 T
-3045 NIHAGHHY
+3045 
-3053 NQNGSQVDAQGDVA
+3053 SQLDR
-3067 VLAQKINVTAASN
+3067 
-3080 PYQGESSYTYQR
+3080 E
-3092 KGLNIG
+3092 LN
-3098 ISTPALSA
+3098 
-3106 LQETGAAAQR
+3106 ERYRTGA
-3116 MGQGSSRSS
+3116 
-3125 DLMSTATTAYKA
+3125 D
-3137 YQAYK
+3137 
-3142 AVQNM
+3142 
-3147 NDPANGI
+3147 
-3154 NIAVTYAVQRSKTE
+3154 
-3168 NDYHGNTLTPSTI
+3168 
-3181 HAGGKVYLQAQG
+3181 GKVHNEDYRMANPNRNDNPVKFG
-3193 AGAES
+3193 VGTD
-3198 DINITG
+3198 DIHSN
-3204 SDVAGKMG
+3204 D
-3212 THLKAEHQINL
+3212 L
-3223 YAASEEHHEN
+3223 YAASKILANNLLGNSKEKRSERGYSRAVISDGVFEVGSAEGKQNIASISKFNLEDYQAAHSPVTPVNIQALKRTVDENITFRQKQFFKDFLLPHMDDGYRSQFIAEHRMMTFETDANGNPIEDPERRRKIEEEGRRLGKDPKTYFNEVKANGFNVYKLREVKDSERANLGKATFVDTNSKHKPSVQKHFVAFN
-3233 NYNQNYNAA
+3233 GIFNDPQAAAKYAVQNYVATKDKDGKLNQKVYQNIYFVHNPPANSRTGELLVAA
-3242 AGIAAR
+3242 YQ
-3248 AGKNGVALGV
+3248 KML
-3258 TAEGGEGKGYSH
+3258 EGKGGVFGLG
-3270 ANSNRWRGSH
+3270 NSTIQARDLMKQYGKDDLYLGLHSRGTFTGH
-3280 IGDADSQTTLQS
+3280 NAMNDLLRDPDNIGA
-3292 GEATTL
+3292 L
-3298 SGSQAIGKGVQI
+3298 SGTEIKMVGPATHV
-3310 QASAL
+3310 ANA
-3315 NIESLQ
+3315 
-3321 DTSDYKG
+3321 D
-3328 RQEYKGAGG
+3328 RQYV
-3337 TLGWGYYS
+3337 
-3345 GALDYSRSK
+3345 K
-3354 LQGDAA
+3354 LQGN
-3360 LVNRQAGVYAGD
+3360 VSNPRH
-3372 DGFQIDVAGA
+3372 I
-3382 TKNRGGIITSS
+3382 K
-3393 KAAEE
+3393 
-3398 AGLNRF
+3398 
-3404 STATLELEDI
+3404 I
-3414 ENHRNLKGSS
+3414 ENNSHDFVGS
-3424 ISTSLGYTDGMEQ
+3424 
-3437 EGQLNRGLG
+3437 N
-3446 GGYIRENAYDTSR
+3446 
-3459 ASINTQNITI
+3459 
-3469 RDEVAQQALTGESVA
+3469 
-3484 DTIARANQGIH
+3484 
-3495 TEDSA
+3495 
-3500 QHGSSLTA
+3500 
-3508 IDNGEKLQRQ
+3508 
-3518 LEADAEITREF
+3518 
-3529 GKIAPRAI
+3529 
-3537 NDIAESRGNLR
+3537 
-3548 EYEQQQLA
+3548 
-3556 KAAAEEALTRT
+3556 
-3567 SDPAKR
+3567 
-3573 AALQNYINERDSYLA
+3573 
-3588 ANKANYDYWKE
+3588 
-3599 GGSGRN
+3599 
-3605 LLHAASTALMSGTPE
+3605 
-3620 GALAGYTTSALSPT
+3620 
-3634 LNKLDN
+3634 
-3640 SLLNTIGGAAI
+3640 
-3651 GAAIGGNN
+3651 IGGNPQTMSN
-3659 PAVIAGAAN
+3659 
-3668 TDWHNRQLHPTEM
+3668 
-3681 MLIEKNARTFA
+3681 K
-3692 KQQGISEEEAISLL
+3692 
-3706 VGETLRGVSDD
+3706 
-3717 YADIKENQAARTFIN
+3717 
-3732 QLPEA
+3732 PE
-3737 GKITNNG
+3737 
-3744 QHLFGVL
+3744 
-3751 DRESD
+3751 
-3756 EYRNSLYNIQH
+3756 
-3767 VEPNAKLY
+3767 
-3775 KQAPIVNNGFKD
+3775 
-3787 STDYTLW
+3787 
-3794 RATFDS
+3794 
-3800 KTAYKKAGKEE
+3800 
-3811 VLGLFEG
+3811 
-3818 LEKRIDK
+3818 
-3825 HQQESEALL
+3825 
-3834 RNGNSDDHMSK
+3834 
-3845 AMTSYHQA
+3845 
-3853 SHLSNAAASN
+3853 
-3863 YANASSLF
+3863 
-3871 TFEELY
+3871 
-3877 DQQTAFS
+3877 
-3884 RIASANI
+3884 
-3891 ATGLGASSMAAG
+3891 
-3903 IGRGMSGMSRGSKG
+3903 
-3917 AASSSLAGKTQP
+3917 
-3929 YSQPAGS
+3929 
-3936 SWTVDKV
+3936 
-3943 TTTTDVGV
+3943 
-3951 RVPKE
+3951 
-3956 RVPVPNQKTI
+3956 
-3966 DIGNSA
+3966 
-3972 KTTEQI
+3972 
-3978 PYTKPSS
+3978 
-3985 QPVVA
+3985 
-3990 ETSGKTANTAR
+3990 
-4001 ATDKQIFGRVKC
+4001 
-4013 SFRGDMEVKTD
+4013 D
-4024 KGFAAIASIRAGDK
+4024 KGFWGVI
-4038 VWARN
+4038 
-4043 EQSGLMNYQ
+4043 
-4052 SVLRTINSTDPD
+4052 
-4064 TAYLVVAD
+4064 
-4072 QNGKQQTIVSDSKH
+4072 
-4086 PYFAQYGTDPTP
+4086 
-4098 PEPSPGKPYHG
+4098 G
-4109 DIANAYWVNAANLE
+4109 DIFGSDASAHNCY
-4123 TGHKLIDDSGNWHTV
+4123 
-4138 VSVRVEQKPLN
+4138 
-4149 SYNLE
+4149 
-4154 VENDHTFF
+4154 
-4162 IRGLGGDAGIWVHNE
+4162 GLGNPICRRMGYRDPKDDEMHPATPINKLEPHKYWDMIYWQNHL
-4177 DCWNYLPKGAEP
+4177 LP
-4189 TGKTTPDGRPLYTF
+4189 
-4203 KDSNTGKYITVYEGR
+4203 SVY
-4218 DGRFYNQ
+4218 Q
-4225 RVHSPEAP
+4225 PEE
-4233 TATNARAADP
+4233 NNN
-4243 IPAGSPY
+4243 GV
-4250 NPAVPVPE
+4250 NP
-4258 VTRAYNGLY
+4258 
-4267 YQSHS
+4267 
-4272 KHTLGQPSY
+4272 
-4281 KKDAGIE
+4281 
-4288 PKNSFSLFER
+4288 
-4298 SEPFSE
+4298 
-4304 TSKQRFTL
+4304 
-4312 EKDGSIHRFMP
+4312 
-4323 SNKEQTLWHWTG
+4323 
-4335 STTDKNAPLNLSRSE
+4335 
-4350 QNKIRNMF
+4350 
-4358 KNKNNK
+4358 